1 MIITASSASIG
12 AFFIFEL
19 CKNSVFFLLLI
30 AGFALAQSPADSLYR
45 EDQIYASIGYPLLVE
60 SPEGLT
66 QNKLSHTFSLG
77 FIRDMP
83 INSARNLAFGLGLGL
98 NYNVVYTN
106 LQFTDDMEATTFVS
120 SDVTNQWNSVDA
132 EIPLEFRWRSS
143 SPTNYQF
150 WRIYAGVVGYYSLS
164 AKQRTRAALTDSITS
179 LSVQNFRLAFR
190 LNVGNNTWNLTY
202 THPIDSFFDFDKST
216 HNKSLSQLKTAKLG
230 LVFYIF

>member
-1 MIITASSASIG
+1 MQ
-12 AFFIFEL
+12 
-19 CKNSVFFLLLI
+19 KQYFFLLLI
-30 AGFALAQSPADSLYR
+30 ASFALAQPPADSLYR

-60 SPEGLT
+60 TPEGLT

-106 LQFTDDMEATTFVS
+106 LQFTDDMKATTFVS
-120 SDVTNQWNSVDA
+120 SDVINQWSYVDA

-143 SPTNYQF
+143 TPTNYQF
-150 WRIYAGVVGYYSLS
+150 WRVYAGVVGYYSLS
-164 AKQRTRAALTDSITS
+164 AIQRTRTALIESITS
-179 LSVQNFRLAFR
+179 LSIQNFRLALR

-202 THPIDSFFDFDKST
+202 TYPIDSFFDFDKPA
-216 HNKSLSQLKTAKLG
+216 HNKSLSQIKTAKLG
-230 LVFYIF
+230 LIFYIF

>member
-1 MIITASSASIG
+1 MQKQH
-12 AFFIFEL
+12 FL
-19 CKNSVFFLLLI
+19 LLLI
-30 AGFALAQSPADSLYR
+30 ASFALAQSPADSLYR
-45 EDQIYASIGYPLLVE
+45 EDQIYVSIGYPLLIDT
-60 SPEGLT
+60 PEGLT

-106 LQFTDDMEATTFVS
+106 LQFTDDIKTTTFVS
-120 SDVTNQWNSVDA
+120 GDVINQWNSVDA
-132 EIPLEFRWRSS
+132 EIPIELRWRSS
-143 SPTNYQF
+143 TPTNYQF
-150 WRIYAGVVGYYSLS
+150 WRVYAGIVGHYSFS
-164 AKQRTRAALTDSITS
+164 ANQVTKTS
-179 LSVQNFRLAFR
+179 LIRDKITLPAQKFRLSFR
-190 LNVGNNTWNLTY
+190 INVGNNTWNLTY

>member
-1 MIITASSASIG
+1 MQKQH
-12 AFFIFEL
+12 FL
-19 CKNSVFFLLLI
+19 LLLI
-30 AGFALAQSPADSLYR
+30 ASFALAQSPADSFYR
-45 EDQIYASIGYPLLVE
+45 EDQIYVSIGYPLLIDT
-60 SPEGLT
+60 PEGLT

-106 LQFTDDMEATTFVS
+106 LQFTDDIKSTTFVS
-120 SDVTNQWNSVDA
+120 GDVINQWNSVDA
-132 EIPLEFRWRSS
+132 EIPLEFRWRTST
-143 SPTNYQF
+143 PINYQF
-150 WRIYAGVVGYYSLS
+150 WRVYAGVVGYYSLS
-164 AKQRTRAALTDSITS
+164 ANHHTRTAIIETNAS
-179 LSVQNFRLAFR
+179 LSVQKFRLALR

>member
-1 MIITASSASIG
+1 MQKQH
-12 AFFIFEL
+12 FL
-19 CKNSVFFLLLI
+19 LLLI
-30 AGFALAQSPADSLYR
+30 ASFALAQSPADSLYR
-45 EDQIYASIGYPLLVE
+45 EDQIYASMGYPLLIDT
-60 SPEGLT
+60 PEGLT

-98 NYNVVYTN
+98 NYNVVYTD
-106 LQFTDDMEATTFVS
+106 LQFADDMKSTTFVS

-132 EIPLEFRWRSS
+132 EIPIEFRWRSS
-143 SPTNYQF
+143 TPTNYQF

-164 AKQRTRAALTDSITS
+164 AKQRTRAALTESISS
-179 LSVQNFRLAFR
+179 LSVQNFRLALR

-202 THPIDSFFDFDKST
+202 THPIDSFFDFDKSA
-216 HNKSLSQLKTAKLG
+216 HNKSLSQIKTAKLG

>member
-1 MIITASSASIG
+1 MQKQH
-12 AFFIFEL
+12 FL
-19 CKNSVFFLLLI
+19 LLLI
-30 AGFALAQSPADSLYR
+30 ASFALAQSPADSFYR
-45 EDQIYASIGYPLLVE
+45 EDQIYVSIGYPLLIDI
-60 SPEGLT
+60 PEGLT

-106 LQFTDDMEATTFVS
+106 LQFTDDIKSTIFVS
-120 SDVTNQWNSVDA
+120 GDVINQWNSVDA
-132 EIPLEFRWRSS
+132 EIPIEFRWRSS
-143 SPTNYQF
+143 TPTNYQF

-164 AKQRTRAALTDSITS
+164 AKQRTRAALTESISS
-179 LSVQNFRLAFR
+179 LSVQNFRLALR

-216 HNKSLSQLKTAKLG
+216 QNKSLSQLKTAKLG